1 MDDNILD
8 QLSRTDAYH
17 YRMKARAVALLRQ
30 DLEYYN
36 ALVSRDALP
45 SFLPR
50 IFCSGD
56 LKRQWV
62 NQRNELNALEHR
74 HGAPLMPDVTEFTT
88 ILFDDDNSLFN
99 DFIIVDES
107 DEDGYSVTEEDDGEP
122 YEYYK

>member
-8 QLSRTDAYH
+8 QLSRMEVYH
-17 YRMKARAVALLRQ
+17 YHMKARTIAFLRQ

-36 ALVSRDALP
+36 ALISRDISP

-62 NQRNELNALEHR
+62 NQRNKLNAIEHR
-74 HGAPLMPDVTEFTT
+74 HGAPLMTDVTKFTK
-88 ILFDDDNSLFN
+88 ILSDDDNSLFN
-99 DFIIVDES
+99 NFIIVEEF
-107 DEDGYSVTEEDDGEP
+107 DEDGYPVIKEDDGEP